1 MPTHFQ
7 LSWVR
12 AVKEW
17 NQNQAFQE
25 DIYAI
30 PKKGGESYKE
40 VVSLREEFKRQ
51 HNVPQISEAPA
62 NEVKSKVE
70 SQVVDKF
77 VPYVPSTLPGAISV
91 GRRRRSIPDMAAKVI
106 ELQTLEELENY
117 KARAEKQKVNTFAKT
132 NIAHQE
138 GYAAV
143 INKINEKI
151 AKISF
156 GSTVAEQVENI
167 KKTLFSKSSSIE
179 EQKKAVRLA
188 LQILKYKENNIIQ
201 EARKPLQR
209 ELFIVLNQIKNNPN
223 FKTYDLFGQSP
234 ASGKPMSR
242 SHDLSEAAKGI
253 PVFDKTIVDVVM
265 EEEKRAEKARKKAE
279 KERDMR
285 LMIEEQERKKREKEE
300 ESKVDKNAIF
310 AKWGKKSHRGIFYI
324 KEELFELLKSHKITD
339 AIDYEQKNGKK
350 LTGFSGKDLKYAF
363 PMIWNELNDF

>member
-17 NQNQAFQE
+17 TQNQAFQE

-51 HNVPQISEAPA
+51 HNAPQISEAKKA
-62 NEVKSKVE
+62 EAKVE
-70 SQVVDKF
+70 VTD
-77 VPYVPSTLPGAISV
+77 VPSTQGHKS
-91 GRRRRSIPDMAAKVI
+91 D
-106 ELQTLEELENY
+106 
-117 KARAEKQKVNTFAKT
+117 F
-132 NIAHQE
+132 
-138 GYAAV
+138 
-143 INKINEKI
+143 
-151 AKISF
+151 SF
-156 GSTVAEQVENI
+156 GSTVAEQVQNI

-209 ELFIVLNQIKNNPN
+209 ELFIVLNQIKSNPN